1 MSISKKLSID
11 DAIIVFTYRDI
22 LREKED
28 GTNEMQINLDEFRT
42 AFQAF
47 GNQHTTNFIFVSVI
61 SYAVNAMGDI
71 YPVIE
76 SNHDVINKVW
86 DLIHSLK
93 KKWEKKLSHFF
104 TKRRRRLVMTW
115 TCWRYQITHS
125 SNRWKSMGLWGSN
138 VGQPAPPPWLEDLS
152 DEDQARIESVRQGEI
167 ERALIVE
174 GTDFWLC
181 EYQPTGLTGTNG
193 KKWGYTARH
202 YRQRRGT
209 GWLIVGG
216 LVLSLATTLWALS
229 ERSAYWQV
237 QAKFDEKQNA
247 FTTTQNNLV
256 ETKKNL
262 ENANNKIAE
271 NENKIKTLTAKID
284 EINSTSCNYNGIK
297 NRILGVFNCF
307 SFRQF

>member
-1 MSISKKLSID
+1 MDMLALSNYPQQQPLE
-11 DAIIVFTYRDI
+11 VY
-22 LREKED
+22 
-28 GTNEMQINLDEFRT
+28 G
-42 AFQAF
+42 
-47 GNQHTTNFIFVSVI
+47 FI
-61 SYAVNAMGDI
+61 
-71 YPVIE
+71 
-76 SNHDVINKVW
+76 
-86 DLIHSLK
+86 
-93 KKWEKKLSHFF
+93 
-104 TKRRRRLVMTW
+104 R
-115 TCWRYQITHS
+115 
-125 SNRWKSMGLWGSN
+125 GSN

-307 SFRQF
+307 LSGNFNLYTVTKPHETINEVRKKFPSLTLKSIQRNNQPLQITQSSKIKRGDIVIFEKTPGSSNSCIQEVSTVTQELKSNPQ